1 MKLWHLWLRTSCSYP
16 WSWQIV
22 LISMRHLSPHH
33 HHHWLQRSLLH
44 QRFLKTI
51 SLTGSLSIDLQDFNI
66 HWQITLATWMAPADT
81 LSERPYCHHLRQ
93 HRCCFLSPCGYLHTW
108 PHTRLPYQVVL
119 FLQSPCPESN
129 SDYSERFP
137 PLPLFYPF
145 WLNLWWWTLPSM
157 GNGNAW
163 RYCQDFKAQMTM
175 IIVSFWRREWLGEV

>member
-1 MKLWHLWLRTSCSYP
+1 MKLWHLWLRTSCCYP
-16 WSWQIV
+16 CSWQIV

-93 HRCCFLSPCGYLHTW
+93 HRCCFLSLTLWLSAHLTSHSLTISSRSLPPIPLSW
-108 PHTRLPYQVVL
+108 EQFRLFRTV
-119 FLQSPCPESN
+119 
-129 SDYSERFP
+129 P
-137 PLPLFYPF
+137 PLFPCSTLSDWTFDDGHYPL
-145 WLNLWWWTLPSM
+145 WGM
-157 GNGNAW
+157 GIHEG
-163 RYCQDFKAQMTM
+163 
-175 IIVSFWRREWLGEV
+175 IVRISKHRWQWS